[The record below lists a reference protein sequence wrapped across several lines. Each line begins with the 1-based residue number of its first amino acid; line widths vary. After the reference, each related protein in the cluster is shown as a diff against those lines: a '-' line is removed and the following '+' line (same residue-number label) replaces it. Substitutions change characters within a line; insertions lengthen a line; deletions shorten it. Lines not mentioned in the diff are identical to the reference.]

1 MLHVCP
7 VSVGS
12 YGCMSGG
19 LVFTTKLGGQL
30 FSWVTL
36 FFFQCYICW
45 RRGDLRVEFND
56 VKQQ

>member
-36 FFFQCYICW
+36 FFFSVLYLLEA
-45 RRGDLRVEFND
+45 RGSSSRI
-56 VKQQ
+56 

>member
-45 RRGDLRVEFND
+45 RRGDL
-56 VKQQ
+56 